1 MPLLCL
7 ETHGHH
13 LRTCYNCNEHN
24 VHESK
29 GKQNEWVLEE
39 GRERRGGG
47 EHNYKEG
54 EEGGKKKE
62 WQEGGTKG
70 EIEERLHFFCK
81 TYVNMLLIIS
91 GRSHPFMFRKHVR

>member
-1 MPLLCL
+1 MVITFGLAIIAMNTMYMRAKENKMNGCW
-7 ETHGHH
+7 
-13 LRTCYNCNEHN
+13 R
-24 VHESK
+24 K
-29 GKQNEWVLEE
+29 E
-39 GRERRGGG
+39 GREEEEENIITR
-47 EHNYKEG
+47 KEKRV
-54 EEGGKKKE
+54 GKKKE